1 MWQSTGGN
9 TQLVTPAPVLLNT
22 NAANTTAIL
31 ALQNAAG
38 DAKIFRVDA
47 NPESTVTGSIGDIAD
62 DTTNGVIYV
71 KTSGSATNTGW
82 SPLANLG
89 TKVLL
94 VVEGGQY
101 ATIQAA
107 IDAAP
112 TGTSTVPAYTVIL
125 VGPKANAGTAQGTWG
140 SATLAENKPLM
151 IVGLG
156 GGQTN
161 KNIKIDSLTYNSTS
175 GALNANLNENY
186 ISGLFINSSSASSI
200 VTFSGTG
207 AIRLRLNNCYV
218 LNSGAGDA
226 VTNSNTNVNASLYL
240 DSSIV
245 SASSVT
251 GIAVKHTGTYTFIK
265 NRCDISTSSGGTS
278 ASTGR
283 ALTASAGVVE
293 IYDTTI
299 GGVSV
304 PRPAVELT
312 GTAYVSAGYT
322 TISNT
327 SNDANARCVFVNSA
341 TAVFAAGDAS
351 LPLGSSVPALGQV
364 VSGTG
369 TFAYGNITFSYS
381 PLLTVSTQTPTFRT
395 AGWFTTDL
403 HQGVSGTGTKLLSVA
418 SGRITRYNDSAP
430 TNGQVLIGDTA
441 AGYFKAATLTA
452 GTNVSITNGGGS
464 VTISSSVPT
473 GPQGPQ
479 GATGAQGPQGAAGAQ
494 GATGAQ
500 GPQGDV
506 GAQGAQGAAGD
517 SMWQSSGGVVSLLT
531 PTEQVVLGGDISQ
544 MGSLFAV
551 KDQLGNVIVNI
562 EPDISQLTV
571 WDPGSFESP
580 GTGSNANVTGTAI
593 SIANGASHPTA
604 PDAIA
609 TLTPGGSTLTSA
621 VGQYAAY
628 LAFSKVNQTAHGFSV
643 GDAIRFDGTDW
654 VKSQADSDTNS
665 DVDALVVAVADA
677 DNFSFQIAG
686 TILSIF
692 TGLTPGAT
700 YFLSPTTAGALTTTE
715 TTTVGEV
722 TKPVLR
728 ALSATTAIFVG
739 MRGALIS
746 A

>member
-1 MWQSTGGN
+1 M
-9 TQLVTPAPVLLNT
+9 LLNT
-22 NAANTTAIL
+22 NAVNTTAIL
-31 ALQNAAG
+31 TLQNAAG

-89 TKVLL
+89 TKVYM

-107 IDAAP
+107 IDATP
-112 TGTSTVPAYTVIL
+112 TGTGTTPAYSVIL
-125 VGPKANAGTAQGTWG
+125 VGPKANSGTSQGTWG
-140 SATLAENKPLM
+140 PATLAENKALM

-161 KNIKIDSLTYNSTS
+161 KNIRIDSLTYNSTS
-175 GALNANLNENY
+175 GSLNANLNQNY
-186 ISGLFINSSSASSI
+186 VSGLYIASSSASSI

-207 AIRLRLNNCYV
+207 AIRLGLNDCYA

-226 VTNSNTNVNASLYL
+226 VTNSNTNTNASLYL

-245 SASSVT
+245 SAEAVT
-251 GIAVKHTGTYTFIK
+251 GIAVKHSGTYTLIK
-265 NRCDISTSSGGTS
+265 NRCNISTVAGGTTT
-278 ASTGR
+278 STGR

-293 IYDTTI
+293 IYDSTI
-299 GGVSV
+299 GGFSV

-322 TISNT
+322 TVTNP

-341 TAVFAAGDAS
+341 TATFAAGDAS
-351 LPLGSSVPALGQV
+351 LALGSSATAAGQV

-369 TFAYGNITFSYS
+369 TFGYGNITFSYS
-381 PLLTVSTQTPTFRT
+381 PLLTVTTQTPMLRT

-418 SGRITRYNDSAP
+418 SGRISRYDNTAP
-430 TNGQVLIGDTA
+430 TNGQVLIGDTT

-479 GATGAQGPQGAAGAQ
+479 GAAGAQGAQ

-500 GPQGDV
+500 GAQGDVGPQGSAGPQGDA
-506 GAQGAQGAAGD
+506 GAQGAQGAAANAA
-517 SMWQSSGGVVSLLT
+517 VS
-531 PTEQVVLGGDISQ
+531 
-544 MGSLFAV
+544 
-551 KDQLGNVIVNI
+551 
-562 EPDISQLTV
+562 
-571 WDPGSFESP
+571 
-580 GTGSNANVTGTAI
+580 
-593 SIANGASHPTA
+593 
-604 PDAIA
+604 
-609 TLTPGGSTLTSA
+609 
-621 VGQYAAY
+621 
-628 LAFSKVNQTAHGFSV
+628 VNQTAHGFSV

-654 VKSQADSDTNS
+654 VKSQADSNTNS
-665 DVDALVVAVADA
+665 DVDALVVAVADV

-692 TGLTPGAT
+692 TGLTPGVT